1 MPLLYGR
8 IIHYEKRKN
17 QKEKNLFLV
26 FWSECRDSLNCSV
39 VPVEPGTN
47 KCPLDTCICFSNLT
61 LKRKNQKEKNL
72 FLVFLVRVSRFE
84 LEAS

>member
-26 FWSECRDSLNCSV
+26 F
-39 VPVEPGTN
+39 
-47 KCPLDTCICFSNLT
+47 
-61 LKRKNQKEKNL
+61 
-72 FLVFLVRVSRFE
+72 LVRVSRFE